1 MACEFNLNL
10 LKELEREAVLE
21 VLYRDQMVRKTE
33 EERIRKMKLQLQQ
46 LRWKGAK
53 TARHE
58 YQERCCARCQRSL
71 GLLVNRGAVCNGCS
85 HRVCSE
91 CRVCLSPCLWKCT
104 ICYAHGDVKV
114 KAGEWFFEERAK
126 KYPGEG
132 RHETVGAKLLESYQ
146 NLSCQQSTD
155 SHIQHKISVVP
166 PTPPPFTDSA
176 AGTSVMGN
184 ELGESKRFNKSV
196 ENLFLSLTTHI
207 KKISKSQNDMADR
220 CVLTTDYGKNVE
232 RRKQR
237 RSQSDTA
244 INITSRI
251 KSTPS
256 LQQLITGVQNDS
268 ETQSKSSWKEEEDI
282 TTSPTSDAVF
292 CDGRKH
298 GSLYSLSSTCTES
311 GNFGKANITGEIEFA
326 LKYNFRACI
335 LEVCIKGCKNLAHGE
350 EKKKKCN
357 PYVKVYL
364 LPDKSPRSKRK
375 TAVKKS
381 TVDPEFDETLKYKI
395 EHSQLSSRQL
405 QISVWHAGALKYRV
419 FLGEVVIP
427 LAAWNFEEDSMQFDW
442 YPLKPK
448 LEKPEDGLIQY
459 SGELL
464 VSARLSVPAQSQ
476 SFQFEGN
483 KDQGVLNCQLQVMI
497 FGAKNLPMLRSAGML
512 NSFVKGCLILPDQA
526 EIKQKSP
533 VLKKEACPQWKHLF
547 VFDGVTPAQLQQSCL
562 HLTVWHKSTFSSSD
576 QFLGGAKL
584 GAKEFFGSMDLAS
597 QGMLQWQEV
606 LHNTNT
612 WMDFTL
618 VLHSNKENFK
628 S

>member
-1 MACEFNLNL
+1 M
-10 LKELEREAVLE
+10 
-21 VLYRDQMVRKTE
+21 
-33 EERIRKMKLQLQQ
+33 
-46 LRWKGAK
+46 
-53 TARHE
+53 
-58 YQERCCARCQRSL
+58 
-71 GLLVNRGAVCNGCS
+71 
-85 HRVCSE
+85 
-91 CRVCLSPCLWKCT
+91 
-104 ICYAHGDVKV
+104 KV

-146 NLSCQQSTD
+146 NLS
-155 SHIQHKISVVP
+155 KISVVP
-166 PTPPPFTDSA
+166 PTPPPFTEST
-176 AGTSVMGN
+176 AGTNVMIN

-220 CVLTTDYGKNVE
+220 YVLTADYGKNVE

-244 INITSRI
+244 INITSRM

-256 LQQLITGVQNDS
+256 LQQLITGAQNDS
-268 ETQSKSSWKEEEDI
+268 ETQSRSSCKEEEDM
-282 TTSPTSDAVF
+282 TTSPTSDTVF

-298 GSLYSLSSTCTES
+298 GSLYSLNSTCTES
-311 GNFGKANITGEIEFA
+311 GNFGKANVTGEIEFA
-326 LKYNFRACI
+326 LKYNFGACV
-335 LEVCIKGCKNLAHGE
+335 LDVCIKGCKNLAYGE

-395 EHSQLSSRQL
+395 EYSQLRSRQL

-427 LAAWNFEEDSMQFDW
+427 LAAWNFEEDSMLLFDW

-448 LEKPEDGLIQY
+448 LEKPEDELIQY

-464 VSARLSVPAQSQ
+464 VSARLSVPAQYQ
-476 SFQFEGN
+476 NLQFEGN
-483 KDQGVLNCQLQVMI
+483 KDQEVLKCQLQVMI

-584 GAKEFFGSMDLAS
+584 GAKELFGSMDLVSEAV
-597 QGMLQWQEV
+597 LQWQEL
-606 LHNTNT
+606 LHNPNT

-618 VLHSNKENFK
+618 VLHSNKGNFK

>member
-1 MACEFNLNL
+1 MACEFNLNF

-33 EERIRKMKLQLQQ
+33 EERIRKLKLQLQQ
-46 LRWKGAK
+46 LRWKGA
-53 TARHE
+53 RNVNHE
-58 YQERCCARCQRSL
+58 YQERSCARCQKSL
-71 GLLVNRGAVCNGCS
+71 GLLMNRGAVCNGCS

-91 CRVCLSPCLWKCT
+91 CRVCLNPCLWKCT
-104 ICYAHGDVKV
+104 VCYAHGDVKV

-132 RHETVGAKLLESYQ
+132 RHETVGAKLLKSYQ
-146 NLSCQQSTD
+146 KLSN
-155 SHIQHKISVVP
+155 ISVVP
-166 PTPPPFTDSA
+166 PTPPPFTEST
-176 AGTSVMGN
+176 AGSNLT
-184 ELGESKRFNKSV
+184 ELGQSKSFNKSV
-196 ENLFLSLTTHI
+196 ENLVLSLTTHI
-207 KKISKSQNDMADR
+207 KKISKSQNDMADKR
-220 CVLTTDYGKNVE
+220 LLTTDYGQNVE

-244 INITSRI
+244 INITSRM

-256 LQQLITGVQNDS
+256 LQQLITGAQNDS
-268 ETQSKSSWKEEEDI
+268 EILTRRNCKEEEDI
-282 TTSPTSDAVF
+282 TSSPTSDAVF

-298 GSLYSLSSTCTES
+298 GSLYSLNSTCTES
-311 GNFGKANITGEIEFA
+311 GNFGKANVTGEIEFA
-326 LKYNFRACI
+326 IRYIFKACI
-335 LEVCIKGCKNLAHGE
+335 LEICIKGCKNLAYGE

-381 TVDPEFDETLKYKI
+381 TVDPEFNETLKYKI
-395 EHSQLSSRQL
+395 EYSQLGSRQL

-427 LAAWNFEEDSMQFDW
+427 LAAWNFEENSMQLFNW
-442 YPLKPK
+442 YQLKPK
-448 LEKPEDGLIQY
+448 LEKPEDDFNQY

-464 VSARLSVPAQSQ
+464 VSARLSLPAQHKN
-476 SFQFEGN
+476 FLFEGK
-483 KDQGVLNCQLQVMI
+483 KDPGVPNCQLQVMI
-497 FGAKNLPMLRSAGML
+497 FGAKNLPMLRSAGMP
-512 NSFVKGCLILPDQA
+512 NSFVKGNFAEQSLFGGSCLILPDQA
-526 EIKQKSP
+526 EVKRKSP
-533 VLKKEACPQWKHLF
+533 VLKKEAFPQWKHLF

-562 HLTVWHKSTFSSSD
+562 HLTVWDKSSFSSSD

-584 GAKEFFGSMDLAS
+584 GAEESLGSADLVS
-597 QGMLQWQEV
+597 QSVLQWQEV
-606 LHNTNT
+606 LRSPNM

-618 VLHSNKENFK
+618 VLH
-628 S
+628 

>member
-1 MACEFNLNL
+1 MACEFNLNF

-33 EERIRKMKLQLQQ
+33 EERIRKLNLQLQQ
-46 LRWKGAK
+46 LRWKGA
-53 TARHE
+53 RNVSHD
-58 YQERCCARCQRSL
+58 YQERSCARCQKSL
-71 GLLVNRGAVCNGCS
+71 GLLMNRGAVCNGCS

-91 CRVCLSPCLWKCT
+91 CRVCLNPCLWKCT
-104 ICYAHGDVKV
+104 VCYAHGDVKV

-126 KYPGEG
+126 KYPG
-132 RHETVGAKLLESYQ
+132 RHETVGAKLLKSYQ
-146 NLSCQQSTD
+146 KLS
-155 SHIQHKISVVP
+155 KISVVP
-166 PTPPPFTDSA
+166 PTPPPFTESA
-176 AGTSVMGN
+176 AGSNVMVN
-184 ELGESKRFNKSV
+184 ELRQSKSFNKSV

-220 CVLTTDYGKNVE
+220 SLLSTDYGQNME

-244 INITSRI
+244 INITSRV

-256 LQQLITGVQNDS
+256 LQHLITGAQNDS
-268 ETQSKSSWKEEEDI
+268 EILTQRNCKEEEDI

-298 GSLYSLSSTCTES
+298 GSLYSLNSTCTES

-326 LKYNFRACI
+326 IRYIFKACI
-335 LEVCIKGCKNLAHGE
+335 LEICIKGCKNLAYGE

-381 TVDPEFDETLKYKI
+381 TVDPEFDESLKYKI
-395 EHSQLSSRQL
+395 DYSQLGSRQL
-405 QISVWHAGALKYRV
+405 QISVWHAGALKHRV

-427 LAAWNFEEDSMQFDW
+427 LAAWNFEDNSMQLFNW
-442 YPLKPK
+442 YQLKPK
-448 LEKPEDGLIQY
+448 LEKPEDDLIQY
-459 SGELL
+459 SSELL
-464 VSARLSVPAQSQ
+464 VSARLSVPTQYKNFQS
-476 SFQFEGN
+476 EGK
-483 KDQGVLNCQLQVMI
+483 KDQGVPKCQLQVMV
-497 FGAKNLPMLRSAGML
+497 FGAKNLPVLRSAGMP
-512 NSFVKGCLILPDQA
+512 NPFVKGCLILPDQA
-526 EIKQKSP
+526 EVKRKSP
-533 VLKKEACPQWKHLF
+533 VLKKESCPQWKHLF

-562 HLTVWHKSTFSSSD
+562 HLTVWDQSAFSPSD

-584 GAKEFFGSMDLAS
+584 GAKESFGCTDLAS
-597 QGMLQWQEV
+597 ESGLQWQEM
-606 LHNTNT
+606 LCSPNT
-612 WMDFTL
+612 WTDFTL

>member
-1 MACEFNLNL
+1 MACEFNLNF

-33 EERIRKMKLQLQQ
+33 EERIRKLKVQLQQ
-46 LRWKGAK
+46 LRWKGA
-53 TARHE
+53 RNVSHE
-58 YQERCCARCQRSL
+58 YQERSCARCQKSL

-91 CRVCLSPCLWKCT
+91 CRVCLNPCLWKCT
-104 ICYAHGDVKV
+104 VCYAHGDMKV

-132 RHETVGAKLLESYQ
+132 RHETVGAKLLQSYQ
-146 NLSCQQSTD
+146 KLS
-155 SHIQHKISVVP
+155 KISVVP
-166 PTPPPFTDSA
+166 PTPPPFTESA
-176 AGTSVMGN
+176 AGSDVLVN
-184 ELGESKRFNKSV
+184 ELRQSKSFNKSV

-220 CVLTTDYGKNVE
+220 RLLTTDYGQNVE

-244 INITSRI
+244 INITSRM

-256 LQQLITGVQNDS
+256 LQQLNTGAQNDS
-268 ETQSKSSWKEEEDI
+268 EILTKRNCKEEEDI

-298 GSLYSLSSTCTES
+298 GSLYSLNSTCTES
-311 GNFGKANITGEIEFA
+311 GNFGKANVTGEIEFA
-326 LKYNFRACI
+326 IRYIFKACI
-335 LEVCIKGCKNLAHGE
+335 LEICIKGCKNLAYGE

-364 LPDKSPRSKRK
+364 LPNKSPRSKRK

-395 EHSQLSSRQL
+395 EYSQLGRRQL

-427 LAAWNFEEDSMQFDW
+427 LAAWNFEDNSMQLFNW
-442 YPLKPK
+442 YQLKAK
-448 LEKPEDGLIQY
+448 LEKPEDDLIQY

-464 VSARLSVPAQSQ
+464 VSARLSVPAQYKN
-476 SFQFEGN
+476 FQFEGIKRK
-483 KDQGVLNCQLQVMI
+483 KDQGVPNCQLQVML
-497 FGAKNLPMLRSAGML
+497 FGAKNLPMLRSAGMP

-526 EIKQKSP
+526 EVKQKSP

-562 HLTVWHKSTFSSSD
+562 HLTVWDQSAFSSSD

-584 GAKEFFGSMDLAS
+584 GAKELFGCTDLVS
-597 QGMLQWQEV
+597 QLVLQWQEM
-606 LHNTNT
+606 LRSPNT

-618 VLHSNKENFK
+618 VLH
-628 S
+628 

>member
-1 MACEFNLNL
+1 MACEFNLNF

-53 TARHE
+53 NARHE
-58 YQERCCARCQRSL
+58 YQERSCARCQKSL
-71 GLLVNRGAVCNGCS
+71 GLLMNRGAVCNGCS
-85 HRVCSE
+85 HRVCSQ
-91 CRVCLSPCLWKCT
+91 CRVCLTPCLWKCT

-146 NLSCQQSTD
+146 NLS
-155 SHIQHKISVVP
+155 KISVVP
-166 PTPPPFTDSA
+166 PTPPPFTESA
-176 AGTSVMGN
+176 AGTNVM

-232 RRKQR
+232 RRRQR

-244 INITSRI
+244 INITSRL

-256 LQQLITGVQNDS
+256 LQQLITEAQNDS
-268 ETQSKSSWKEEEDI
+268 ETQSKSSWKEEDDM
-282 TTSPTSDAVF
+282 TTSPTSDTVF

-298 GSLYSLSSTCTES
+298 GSLYSLNSTCTES

-335 LEVCIKGCKNLAHGE
+335 LEVCIKGCKNLAYGE

-364 LPDKSPRSKRK
+364 LPDKSPWSKRK

-395 EHSQLSSRQL
+395 EYSQLRSRQL

-427 LAAWNFEEDSMQFDW
+427 LAAWNFEEDSMQLFDW
-442 YPLKPK
+442 YLLKPK

-464 VSARLSVPAQSQ
+464 VSARLSVPAQYQ
-476 SFQFEGN
+476 NLQFEGN
-483 KDQGVLNCQLQVMI
+483 KDQGVLDCQLQVMI

-512 NSFVKGCLILPDQA
+512 NSFVKGNLAELLFFGGSCLILPDQA
-526 EIKQKSP
+526 EVKQKSP

-584 GAKEFFGSMDLAS
+584 GAKELFGSMDLVS
-597 QGMLQWQEV
+597 QAVLQWQEV
-606 LHNTNT
+606 LCNPNT

-618 VLHSNKENFK
+618 VLH
-628 S
+628 

>member
-1 MACEFNLNL
+1 MDCEFNLNF

-33 EERIRKMKLQLQQ
+33 EERIRKLKLQLQQ
-46 LRWKGAK
+46 LRWKGA
-53 TARHE
+53 RNVSHE
-58 YQERCCARCQRSL
+58 YQERSCARCQKSL
-71 GLLVNRGAVCNGCS
+71 GLLMNRGAVCNGCS

-91 CRVCLSPCLWKCT
+91 CRVCLNPCLWKCT

-132 RHETVGAKLLESYQ
+132 RHETVGAKLLQSYQ
-146 NLSCQQSTD
+146 KLS
-155 SHIQHKISVVP
+155 KISVVP
-166 PTPPPFTDSA
+166 PTPPPFTEST
-176 AGTSVMGN
+176 AGSNVTVN
-184 ELGESKRFNKSV
+184 ELRQSKSFNKSV

-220 CVLTTDYGKNVE
+220 CLLTTDYGQNVE

-244 INITSRI
+244 INITSRM

-256 LQQLITGVQNDS
+256 LQQLNMGAQNDS
-268 ETQSKSSWKEEEDI
+268 EILTKRNWEEEEDI

-298 GSLYSLSSTCTES
+298 GSLYSLNSTCTES
-311 GNFGKANITGEIEFA
+311 GNFGKANVMGEIEFA
-326 LKYNFRACI
+326 IRYIFKACI
-335 LEVCIKGCKNLAHGE
+335 LEICIKGCKNLAYGE

-364 LPDKSPRSKRK
+364 LPNKSPRSKRK

-381 TVDPEFDETLKYKI
+381 TVDPEFNETLKYKI
-395 EHSQLSSRQL
+395 EYSQLGSRQL

-427 LAAWNFEEDSMQFDW
+427 LAAWNFEDNSMQLFNR
-442 YPLKPK
+442 YTLKAK
-448 LEKPEDGLIQY
+448 LEKTEDDLIQY

-464 VSARLSVPAQSQ
+464 VSARLSVPAQYKN
-476 SFQFEGN
+476 FQFEGM
-483 KDQGVLNCQLQVMI
+483 KGKKEQGVPNCQLQVMI
-497 FGAKNLPMLRSAGML
+497 FGAKNLPMLRSAGMP

-526 EIKQKSP
+526 EVKQKSP
-533 VLKKEACPQWKHLF
+533 VLKEEACPQWKHLF

-562 HLTVWHKSTFSSSD
+562 HLTVWDQSAFSSSD
-576 QFLGGAKL
+576 RFLGGAKL
-584 GAKEFFGSMDLAS
+584 GAEESFGCTDLVS
-597 QGMLQWQEV
+597 QPVLQWQEV
-606 LHNTNT
+606 LCSPNT

-618 VLHSNKENFK
+618 VLH
-628 S
+628 

>member
-1 MACEFNLNL
+1 MACEFNLNF
-10 LKELEREAVLE
+10 LKELEQEAVLE
-21 VLYRDQMVRKTE
+21 VLYRDQMVRKME

-53 TARHE
+53 NARHE
-58 YQERCCARCQRSL
+58 YQERSCARCQKSL
-71 GLLVNRGAVCNGCS
+71 GLLMNRGAVCNGCS

-91 CRVCLSPCLWKCT
+91 CRVCLNPCLWKCT
-104 ICYAHGDVKV
+104 ICYAHGDMKV

-146 NLSCQQSTD
+146 NLS
-155 SHIQHKISVVP
+155 KISVVP
-166 PTPPPFTDSA
+166 PTPPPFTESA
-176 AGTSVMGN
+176 AGTNVMGN

-196 ENLFLSLTTHI
+196 ENLFLSLTTHM

-220 CVLTTDYGKNVE
+220 CVLTTDYGKNME

-244 INITSRI
+244 INITSRM

-256 LQQLITGVQNDS
+256 LQQLVTGAQNDS
-268 ETQSKSSWKEEEDI
+268 ETQSKSRCKEEEDM
-282 TTSPTSDAVF
+282 TTSPTSDTVF

-335 LEVCIKGCKNLAHGE
+335 LEVCIKGCKNLAYGE

-364 LPDKSPRSKRK
+364 LPDKSPQSKRK
-375 TAVKKS
+375 TAVKKN

-395 EHSQLSSRQL
+395 EYSQLRSRQL

-427 LAAWNFEEDSMQFDW
+427 LEAWNFEEDSMQLDW
-442 YPLKPK
+442 YLLKPK
-448 LEKPEDGLIQY
+448 LEKPEDDLIQY

-464 VSARLSVPAQSQ
+464 VSVRLSVPAQYQ
-476 SFQFEGN
+476 NLHFEGN
-483 KDQGVLNCQLQVMI
+483 KDQGILNCQLQVMI
-497 FGAKNLPMLRSAGML
+497 LGAKNLALLRSAGMP

-526 EIKQKSP
+526 DVKQKSP
-533 VLKKEACPQWKHLF
+533 VLKKEASPQWKHLF

-562 HLTVWHKSTFSSSD
+562 HLTVWHKSNFSASD

-584 GAKEFFGSMDLAS
+584 GAKEFFDSMDLPS
-597 QGMLQWQEV
+597 QGVLQWQEV
-606 LHNTNT
+606 LHNPNT
-612 WMDFTL
+612 WMDFLL

>member
-1 MACEFNLNL
+1 MSCEFNLNF

-33 EERIRKMKLQLQQ
+33 EERIRKLKLQLQQ
-46 LRWKGAK
+46 LQWKGA
-53 TARHE
+53 RNVSHE
-58 YQERCCARCQRSL
+58 YQERTCARCQKSL
-71 GLLVNRGAVCNGCS
+71 GLLLNRGAVCNGCS

-104 ICYAHGDVKV
+104 VCYAHGDVKV

-132 RHETVGAKLLESYQ
+132 RHETVAAKLLKSYQ
-146 NLSCQQSTD
+146 KLS
-155 SHIQHKISVVP
+155 KISVVP
-166 PTPPPFTDSA
+166 PTPPPFTEA
-176 AGTSVMGN
+176 TAGSNVTVN
-184 ELGESKRFNKSV
+184 ELGQSRSFNKSV
-196 ENLFLSLTTHI
+196 ENLFLSLATHI

-220 CVLTTDYGKNVE
+220 CLLTTDYGRNVE

-244 INITSRI
+244 INITSRM

-256 LQQLITGVQNDS
+256 LQQLITGAQHDS
-268 ETQSKSSWKEEEDI
+268 EIHTKRNCKEEEDI

-292 CDGRKH
+292 CDGQKQ
-298 GSLYSLSSTCTES
+298 GSLYSLNSTCTES
-311 GNFGKANITGEIEFA
+311 GNFGKANIMGEIEFA
-326 LKYNFRACI
+326 IRYIFKTCI
-335 LEVCIKGCKNLAHGE
+335 LEICIKGCKNLAYGE

-375 TAVKKS
+375 TAIKKS
-381 TVDPEFDETLKYKI
+381 TVDPEFNETLKYKI
-395 EHSQLSSRQL
+395 EYSQLGSRQL

-427 LAAWNFEEDSMQFDW
+427 LATWNFEENSMQLFNW
-442 YPLKPK
+442 YQLKAK
-448 LEKPEDGLIQY
+448 LEKPEDDLIQY

-464 VSARLSVPAQSQ
+464 VSARLSGPAPYKN
-476 SFQFEGN
+476 FQCEG
-483 KDQGVLNCQLQVMI
+483 KKGQGVPNCKLQVMI
-497 FGAKNLPMLRSAGML
+497 FGAKNLPMLRSAGVP

-533 VLKKEACPQWKHLF
+533 VVKKEACPQWKHLF
-547 VFDGVTPAQLQQSCL
+547 VFDGITPVQLQQSCL
-562 HLTVWHKSTFSSSD
+562 HLTVWEESASSSSD
-576 QFLGGAKL
+576 QFLGGAKI
-584 GAKEFFGSMDLAS
+584 GAKESFGCTDLVS
-597 QGMLQWQEV
+597 QSVLQWQEV
-606 LHNTNT
+606 LRSPNV

-618 VLHSNKENFK
+618 VLHSNKDNFK

>member
-1 MACEFNLNL
+1 MACEFNLNF
-10 LKELEREAVLE
+10 LKGLEREAVLE

-53 TARHE
+53 NARHE
-58 YQERCCARCQRSL
+58 YQERSCARCHKSL
-71 GLLVNRGAVCNGCS
+71 GLLLNRGAVCNGCS

-91 CRVCLSPCLWKCT
+91 CRVCLNPCLWKCT
-104 ICYAHGDVKV
+104 ICYAHGDMKV

-146 NLSCQQSTD
+146 NLS
-155 SHIQHKISVVP
+155 KISVVP
-166 PTPPPFTDSA
+166 PTPPPFTESA
-176 AGTSVMGN
+176 AGTNVMGN

-196 ENLFLSLTTHI
+196 ENLFLSLTTHM

-244 INITSRI
+244 INITSRMQ
-251 KSTPS
+251 STPS
-256 LQQLITGVQNDS
+256 LQQLITGAQNDS
-268 ETQSKSSWKEEEDI
+268 ETQSKSSCKEEDDM
-282 TTSPTSDAVF
+282 TTSPTSDTVF

-326 LKYNFRACI
+326 LKYNFRVCI
-335 LEVCIKGCKNLAHGE
+335 LEVCIKGCKNLAYGE

-364 LPDKSPRSKRK
+364 LPDKCPQSKRK

-395 EHSQLSSRQL
+395 EYSQLRSRQL
-405 QISVWHAGALKYRV
+405 QISVWHAGAFKYRV
-419 FLGEVVIP
+419 FLGEVVVT

-448 LEKPEDGLIQY
+448 LEKPEDDLIQY

-464 VSARLSVPAQSQ
+464 VSVRLSVPAQYLNL
-476 SFQFEGN
+476 QFEGN

-497 FGAKNLPMLRSAGML
+497 FGAKNLPMLRSAGMP

-526 EIKQKSP
+526 EVKQKSP
-533 VLKKEACPQWKHLF
+533 VMKKDACPQWKHLF

-562 HLTVWHKSTFSSSD
+562 HLTVWHKSNFSTSD

-584 GAKEFFGSMDLAS
+584 GEKEFFGSMDLLS
-597 QGMLQWQEV
+597 QRVLQWQEV
-606 LHNTNT
+606 LHNPNT
-612 WMDFTL
+612 WMDFPL
-618 VLHSNKENFK
+618 VL
-628 S
+628 

>member
-1 MACEFNLNL
+1 MACEFNLNF

-53 TARHE
+53 NARHE
-58 YQERCCARCQRSL
+58 YQERCCARCQKSL
-71 GLLVNRGAVCNGCS
+71 GLLMNRGAVCNGCS
-85 HRVCSE
+85 HRVCSQ
-91 CRVCLSPCLWKCT
+91 CRVCLTPCLWKCT
-104 ICYAHGDVKV
+104 ICYAHGDMKV

-132 RHETVGAKLLESYQ
+132 RRETVGAKLLESYQ
-146 NLSCQQSTD
+146 NLS
-155 SHIQHKISVVP
+155 KISVVP
-166 PTPPPFTDSA
+166 PTPPPFTESA
-176 AGTSVMGN
+176 AGTNVMVN

-244 INITSRI
+244 INITSRM

-256 LQQLITGVQNDS
+256 LQQLITGAQNDS
-268 ETQSKSSWKEEEDI
+268 ETQSKSSGKEEDDM
-282 TTSPTSDAVF
+282 TTSPTSDTVF

-298 GSLYSLSSTCTES
+298 GSLYSLNSTCTES
-311 GNFGKANITGEIEFA
+311 GNFGKANVTGEIEFA

-335 LEVCIKGCKNLAHGE
+335 LEVCIKGCKNLAYGE

-364 LPDKSPRSKRK
+364 LPDKSPWSKRK

-381 TVDPEFDETLKYKI
+381 TVEPEFDETLKYKI
-395 EHSQLSSRQL
+395 EYSQLRSRQL

-427 LAAWNFEEDSMQFDW
+427 LAAWNFEEDSMQLFDW

-448 LEKPEDGLIQY
+448 LEKPEDELIQY

-464 VSARLSVPAQSQ
+464 VSARLSVPAQYQ
-476 SFQFEGN
+476 SLQFEVFLFSGN
-483 KDQGVLNCQLQVMI
+483 EDQGVLNCQLQVMI
-497 FGAKNLPMLRSAGML
+497 FGAKNLPILRSGGML
-512 NSFVKGCLILPDQA
+512 NSFVKSCLVLPDQA
-526 EIKQKSP
+526 EVKQKSP

-584 GAKEFFGSMDLAS
+584 GAKELFDPMDLVS
-597 QGMLQWQEV
+597 QAVLQWQEV
-606 LHNTNT
+606 LCNPNT

-618 VLHSNKENFK
+618 VLH
-628 S
+628 

>member
-1 MACEFNLNL
+1 MGFFFLNTSFCEM
-10 LKELEREAVLE
+10 ELEREAVLE

-33 EERIRKMKLQLQQ
+33 EERIRKMKQQLQQ

-53 TARHE
+53 NARCE
-58 YQERCCARCQRSL
+58 YQERSCARCQKSL

-91 CRVCLSPCLWKCT
+91 CRVCLTPGLWKCT

-132 RHETVGAKLLESYQ
+132 RRETVGAKLLESYQ
-146 NLSCQQSTD
+146 NLS
-155 SHIQHKISVVP
+155 KISVVP
-166 PTPPPFTDSA
+166 PTPPPFTESP
-176 AGTSVMGN
+176 AGSNVMGN

-232 RRKQR
+232 RREQR

-244 INITSRI
+244 INVTSRM

-256 LQQLITGVQNDS
+256 LQQLITGARNDS
-268 ETQSKSSWKEEEDI
+268 ETQSKRSCKEEDDL
-282 TTSPTSDAVF
+282 TTSPTSDTVF
-292 CDGRKH
+292 CDGKKH

-335 LEVCIKGCKNLAHGE
+335 LEICIKGCKSLAYGE
-350 EKKKKCN
+350 EKRKKCN

-364 LPDKSPRSKRK
+364 LPDKSPWSKRK
-375 TAVKKS
+375 TAVKKN

-395 EHSQLSSRQL
+395 EHSQLRSRQL

-448 LEKPEDGLIQY
+448 LEKPEDLIQY
-459 SGELL
+459 SAELL
-464 VSARLSVPAQSQ
+464 VSARLSVPAQYQNLQ
-476 SFQFEGN
+476 SEGN

-512 NSFVKGCLILPDQA
+512 NSFVKGCLILPGQA
-526 EIKQKSP
+526 EVKQKSP

-562 HLTVWHKSTFSSSD
+562 HLTVWHKSIFSSSD

-597 QGMLQWQEV
+597 QGVLQWQEV
-606 LHNTNT
+606 LHNPNT

>member
-1 MACEFNLNL
+1 MACEFNLNF

-58 YQERCCARCQRSL
+58 YQERSCARCQKSL
-71 GLLVNRGAVCNGCS
+71 GLLMNRGAVCNGCS

-91 CRVCLSPCLWKCT
+91 CRVCLNPCLWKCT

-146 NLSCQQSTD
+146 NLS
-155 SHIQHKISVVP
+155 KISVVP
-166 PTPPPFTDSA
+166 PTPPPFTEST
-176 AGTSVMGN
+176 AGTNCFLTLFISHLQ

-232 RRKQR
+232 KRKQR

-244 INITSRI
+244 INIASRI

-256 LQQLITGVQNDS
+256 LQQLITGSQNDS

-282 TTSPTSDAVF
+282 TTSLTSDAVF

-298 GSLYSLSSTCTES
+298 GSLYSLSSICTES
-311 GNFGKANITGEIEFA
+311 GNFGKANVTGEIQFA
-326 LKYNFRACI
+326 LKYNFRGCI
-335 LEVCIKGCKNLAHGE
+335 LEVCIKGCKNLAYGE

-357 PYVKVYL
+357 PYVKIYL

-419 FLGEVVIP
+419 FLGEVVVP

-448 LEKPEDGLIQY
+448 HEKPEDGLIQY

-464 VSARLSVPAQSQ
+464 VSARLLVPAQSQ

-483 KDQGVLNCQLQVMI
+483 KDHGVLNCQLQVMI
-497 FGAKNLPMLRSAGML
+497 FGAKNLPVLRSAGML
-512 NSFVKGCLILPDQA
+512 NSFVKGNLAEFFSWGGSCLILPDQA
-526 EIKQKSP
+526 EVKQKSP
-533 VLKKEACPQWKHLF
+533 VLRKEACPQWKHLF

-562 HLTVWHKSTFSSSD
+562 HLTVWHKSTSSSSD

-618 VLHSNKENFK
+618 VLH
-628 S
+628 

>member
-1 MACEFNLNL
+1 MACEFNLNF

-33 EERIRKMKLQLQQ
+33 EERIRKLKLQLQQ
-46 LRWKGAK
+46 LRWKGA
-53 TARHE
+53 RNVSHE
-58 YQERCCARCQRSL
+58 YRERSCARCQKSL
-71 GLLVNRGAVCNGCS
+71 GLLMNRGAVCNGCS

-91 CRVCLSPCLWKCT
+91 CRVCLNPCLWKCT
-104 ICYAHGDVKV
+104 VCYAHGDVKV

-126 KYPGEG
+126 KYPDEG
-132 RHETVGAKLLESYQ
+132 RHETVGAKLLKSYQ
-146 NLSCQQSTD
+146 KLS
-155 SHIQHKISVVP
+155 KISVVP
-166 PTPPPFTDSA
+166 PTPPPFTEST
-176 AGTSVMGN
+176 AGSNVTVN
-184 ELGESKRFNKSV
+184 ELGQSRRFNKSV

-220 CVLTTDYGKNVE
+220 HLLTTDYGQNME

-256 LQQLITGVQNDS
+256 LQQLITGAQNGS
-268 ETQSKSSWKEEEDI
+268 EILAKKNRKEEEDI

-298 GSLYSLSSTCTES
+298 GSLYSLNSTCTES

-326 LKYNFRACI
+326 IRYIFKACI
-335 LEVCIKGCKNLAHGE
+335 LEICIKGCKNLAYGE

-395 EHSQLSSRQL
+395 EYSQLGSRQL

-427 LAAWNFEEDSMQFDW
+427 LAAWDFEDNSMQLFNW
-442 YPLKPK
+442 YQLKPK
-448 LEKPEDGLIQY
+448 LEKSEDGLIQY
-459 SGELL
+459 SGDLL
-464 VSARLSVPAQSQ
+464 VSARLSVPAQYKNS
-476 SFQFEGN
+476 QFEGK
-483 KDQGVLNCQLQVMI
+483 KDQGVPKCQLQVMI
-497 FGAKNLPMLRSAGML
+497 FGAKNLSMLRSAGMP
-512 NSFVKGCLILPDQA
+512 NSFVKGCLVLPDQA
-526 EIKQKSP
+526 EVKRKSP
-533 VLKKEACPQWKHLF
+533 VLKKDACPQWKHLF

-562 HLTVWHKSTFSSSD
+562 HLTVWDQSTFSSSD
-576 QFLGGAKL
+576 HFLGGAKL
-584 GAKEFFGSMDLAS
+584 GANEAFGSTELVS
-597 QGMLQWQEV
+597 QSALQWQEV
-606 LHNTNT
+606 LCRPNT
-612 WMDFTL
+612 WTDFTL

>member
-1 MACEFNLNL
+1 KMACEFNLNF

-53 TARHE
+53 NARHE
-58 YQERCCARCQRSL
+58 YQERSCARCQKSL
-71 GLLVNRGAVCNGCS
+71 GVLMNRGAVCNGCS

-91 CRVCLSPCLWKCT
+91 CRVCLTPCLWKCT

-146 NLSCQQSTD
+146 NLS
-155 SHIQHKISVVP
+155 KISVVP
-166 PTPPPFTDSA
+166 PTPPPFTESA
-176 AGTSVMGN
+176 AGTNVM
-184 ELGESKRFNKSV
+184 
-196 ENLFLSLTTHI
+196 
-207 KKISKSQNDMADR
+207 M
-220 CVLTTDYGKNVE
+220 
-232 RRKQR
+232 
-237 RSQSDTA
+237 
-244 INITSRI
+244 

-256 LQQLITGVQNDS
+256 LQQLITGAQNDS
-268 ETQSKSSWKEEEDI
+268 ETQSKSSCQEEEDM
-282 TTSPTSDAVF
+282 TTSPTSDTVF

-298 GSLYSLSSTCTES
+298 GSLYSLNSTCTES

-335 LEVCIKGCKNLAHGE
+335 LEVCIKGCRNLAYGE

-364 LPDKSPRSKRK
+364 LPDKSPWSKRK

-395 EHSQLSSRQL
+395 EYSQLRSRQL

-427 LAAWNFEEDSMQFDW
+427 LAAWNFEEDSMQLLDW

-448 LEKPEDGLIQY
+448 LEKPEDELIQY

-464 VSARLSVPAQSQ
+464 VSARLSVPAQYQ
-476 SFQFEGN
+476 NLQFEGN
-483 KDQGVLNCQLQVMI
+483 RDQGVLNCQLQVMI

-512 NSFVKGCLILPDQA
+512 NSFVKG
-526 EIKQKSP
+526 
-533 VLKKEACPQWKHLF
+533 
-547 VFDGVTPAQLQQSCL
+547 
-562 HLTVWHKSTFSSSD
+562 
-576 QFLGGAKL
+576 
-584 GAKEFFGSMDLAS
+584 
-597 QGMLQWQEV
+597 
-606 LHNTNT
+606 
-612 WMDFTL
+612 
-618 VLHSNKENFK
+618 
-628 S
+628 

>member
-1 MACEFNLNL
+1 
-10 LKELEREAVLE
+10 
-21 VLYRDQMVRKTE
+21 
-33 EERIRKMKLQLQQ
+33 
-46 LRWKGAK
+46 
-53 TARHE
+53 
-58 YQERCCARCQRSL
+58 
-71 GLLVNRGAVCNGCS
+71 
-85 HRVCSE
+85 
-91 CRVCLSPCLWKCT
+91 
-104 ICYAHGDVKV
+104 DVKV

-146 NLSCQQSTD
+146 SQS
-155 SHIQHKISVVP
+155 KISVVP
-166 PTPPPFTDSA
+166 PTPPPFTEPA
-176 AGTSVMGN
+176 AGTNVM

-244 INITSRI
+244 INVTSRM

-256 LQQLITGVQNDS
+256 LQQLVAGAQNDS
-268 ETQSKSSWKEEEDI
+268 ETQSKSSCKEEEDM
-282 TTSPTSDAVF
+282 TTSPTSDTVF

-298 GSLYSLSSTCTES
+298 GSLYSLNSTCTES

-335 LEVCIKGCKNLAHGE
+335 LEVCIKGCKNLAYGE

-395 EHSQLSSRQL
+395 DYSQLRSRQL

-427 LAAWNFEEDSMQFDW
+427 LAAWSFEEDSMQLFDW

-448 LEKPEDGLIQY
+448 FEKPEDELIQY
-459 SGELL
+459 SGELH
-464 VSARLSVPAQSQ
+464 VSARLSVPAQYQ
-476 SFQFEGN
+476 NLQFEGIKCFCIRN

-497 FGAKNLPMLRSAGML
+497 FGAKNLPVLRSAGIL
-512 NSFVKGCLILPDQA
+512 NSFVKGNFAELLFFGGSCLILPDQA
-526 EIKQKSP
+526 EVKQKSP

-584 GAKEFFGSMDLAS
+584 GGKLFGSMDLVS
-597 QGMLQWQEV
+597 QAVLQWQEV
-606 LHNTNT
+606 LCNPNT

-618 VLHSNKENFK
+618 VLH
-628 S
+628 

>member
-10 LKELEREAVLE
+10 LKGLEREAVLE

-53 TARHE
+53 NARCE
-58 YQERCCARCQRSL
+58 YQERSCARCQKSL
-71 GLLVNRGAVCNGCS
+71 GLLMNRGAVCNGCS

-132 RHETVGAKLLESYQ
+132 RHETAGAKLLESYQ
-146 NLSCQQSTD
+146 NLS
-155 SHIQHKISVVP
+155 KISVVP
-166 PTPPPFTDSA
+166 PTPPPFTESP
-176 AGTSVMGN
+176 AGTNV

-244 INITSRI
+244 INVTSRM

-256 LQQLITGVQNDS
+256 LQQLITGAQNDS
-268 ETQSKSSWKEEEDI
+268 ETQSKSSSKEEEDI
-282 TTSPTSDAVF
+282 TTSPTSDTVF
-292 CDGRKH
+292 CEGRKH

-335 LEVCIKGCKNLAHGE
+335 LEICIKGCKNLAYGE

-364 LPDKSPRSKRK
+364 LPDKSPWSKRK

-395 EHSQLSSRQL
+395 EHSQLRSRQL

-448 LEKPEDGLIQY
+448 LEKPGDDLIQY
-459 SGELL
+459 SVELL
-464 VSARLSVPAQSQ
+464 VSARLSLPAQYQ
-476 SFQFEGN
+476 NLQFEGN

-497 FGAKNLPMLRSAGML
+497 FGAKNLPMLRSTGML
-512 NSFVKGCLILPDQA
+512 NSFVKGNLAELFFFFFGGGRSCLILPDQA

-597 QGMLQWQEV
+597 QGELQWQEV
-606 LHNTNT
+606 LHNPNT

-618 VLHSNKENFK
+618 VLH
-628 S
+628 

>member
-1 MACEFNLNL
+1 MACEFNLNF

-21 VLYRDQMVRKTE
+21 VLYRDQMVRKME

-53 TARHE
+53 NARHE
-58 YQERCCARCQRSL
+58 YQERSCARCQKSL
-71 GLLVNRGAVCNGCS
+71 GLLMNRGAVCNGCS

-91 CRVCLSPCLWKCT
+91 CRVCLNPCLWKCT

-132 RHETVGAKLLESYQ
+132 RHETVGAKLLESCQ
-146 NLSCQQSTD
+146 NLS
-155 SHIQHKISVVP
+155 KISVVP
-166 PTPPPFTDSA
+166 PTPPPFSESA
-176 AGTSVMGN
+176 AGANVMRN

-196 ENLFLSLTTHI
+196 ENLFLSLTTHM

-256 LQQLITGVQNDS
+256 LQQLITGAQNDS

-311 GNFGKANITGEIEFA
+311 GNFGKANISGEIELA

-335 LEVCIKGCKNLAHGE
+335 LEVCIKRCKNLAYGE

-395 EHSQLSSRQL
+395 EYSQLSSRQL

-448 LEKPEDGLIQY
+448 LEKPEDDLIQY

-464 VSARLSVPAQSQ
+464 VSARLSVPAQHQ
-476 SFQFEGN
+476 SLQSEGN
-483 KDQGVLNCQLQVMI
+483 KDQGDLNCQLQVTI

-526 EIKQKSP
+526 EVKQKSP
-533 VLKKEACPQWKHLF
+533 VVKKEACPQWKHLF

-584 GAKEFFGSMDLAS
+584 GAKEFFGSMDFAS
-597 QGMLQWQEV
+597 QGMLQWHEV
-606 LHNTNT
+606 LCNPNT

-618 VLHSNKENFK
+618 VLH
-628 S
+628 

>member
-1 MACEFNLNL
+1 MACEFNLNF
-10 LKELEREAVLE
+10 LKGLERDAVLE

-53 TARHE
+53 TARRE
-58 YQERCCARCQRSL
+58 YQERCCARCQKSL
-71 GLLVNRGAVCNGCS
+71 GLLLNRGAVCNGCS

-91 CRVCLSPCLWKCT
+91 CRVCLNPCLWKCT
-104 ICYAHGDVKV
+104 ICYAHGDMKV

-146 NLSCQQSTD
+146 NLS
-155 SHIQHKISVVP
+155 KISVVP
-166 PTPPPFTDSA
+166 PTPPPFTESA

-196 ENLFLSLTTHI
+196 ENLFLSLTTHM

-244 INITSRI
+244 INITSRM

-256 LQQLITGVQNDS
+256 LQQLITGAQDDS
-268 ETQSKSSWKEEEDI
+268 ETQSKSSCKEEEDMTI
-282 TTSPTSDAVF
+282 SPTSDTVF

-335 LEVCIKGCKNLAHGE
+335 LEVCIKGCKNLAYGE

-364 LPDKSPRSKRK
+364 LPDKSPQSKRK

-381 TVDPEFDETLKYKI
+381 TVDPEFDETL
-395 EHSQLSSRQL
+395 Q
-405 QISVWHAGALKYRV
+405 
-419 FLGEVVIP
+419 
-427 LAAWNFEEDSMQFDW
+427 
-442 YPLKPK
+442 
-448 LEKPEDGLIQY
+448 LEKPEDDLIQY

-464 VSARLSVPAQSQ
+464 VSVRLLVPAQYQNLQ
-476 SFQFEGN
+476 SEGN
-483 KDQGVLNCQLQVMI
+483 RDQGVLNCQLQVMI
-497 FGAKNLPMLRSAGML
+497 FGAKNLPVLRSAGMP

-526 EIKQKSP
+526 EVKQKSP
-533 VLKKEACPQWKHLF
+533 VLKKEVCPQWKHLF
-547 VFDGVTPAQLQQSCL
+547 VFDGVTPGQLQQSRL
-562 HLTVWHKSTFSSSD
+562 HLTVWHKSNFSASD
-576 QFLGGAKL
+576 QFLGGARL
-584 GAKEFFGSMDLAS
+584 GAKEFFGSMDLPS
-597 QGMLQWQEV
+597 QGVLQWQEV
-606 LHNTNT
+606 LHNPNT
-612 WMDFTL
+612 WMDFPL

>member
-1 MACEFNLNL
+1 MACEFNLDF

-21 VLYRDQMVRKTE
+21 VLYRDQMVRKME

-53 TARHE
+53 NARHE
-58 YQERCCARCQRSL
+58 YQERSCARCQKSL
-71 GLLVNRGAVCNGCS
+71 GLLMNRGAVCNGCS

-91 CRVCLSPCLWKCT
+91 CRVCLTPCLWKCT

-146 NLSCQQSTD
+146 SLS
-155 SHIQHKISVVP
+155 KISVVP
-166 PTPPPFTDSA
+166 PTPPPFTESA
-176 AGTSVMGN
+176 AGTNVMGN

-220 CVLTTDYGKNVE
+220 CVLTTDCGKNVE

-244 INITSRI
+244 INITSRV
-251 KSTPS
+251 KGTAS
-256 LQQLITGVQNDS
+256 LQQLITETQNDS

-282 TTSPTSDAVF
+282 TASPTSDTVF

-311 GNFGKANITGEIEFA
+311 GNFGKANVTGEIEFA

-335 LEVCIKGCKNLAHGE
+335 LEVCIKGCKNLAYGE

-364 LPDKSPRSKRK
+364 LPDKSPQSKRK

-381 TVDPEFDETLKYKI
+381 TVDPEFDATLKYKI
-395 EHSQLSSRQL
+395 EYSQLRSRQL

-427 LAAWNFEEDSMQFDW
+427 LAAWNFEEDSVQFDW
-442 YPLKPK
+442 YLLKPK
-448 LEKPEDGLIQY
+448 LEKPEDDLIQY

-464 VSARLSVPAQSQ
+464 LSAKLSVPAQYQ
-476 SFQFEGN
+476 KLQFEGN
-483 KDQGVLNCQLQVMI
+483 RDQGVLNCQLQVMI
-497 FGAKNLPMLRSAGML
+497 FGAKNLPMLRSSGML
-512 NSFVKGCLILPDQA
+512 NSFVKGCLVLPGQT
-526 EIKQKSP
+526 EVKQKSS

-584 GAKEFFGSMDLAS
+584 GAEEFFGAMDLAS
-597 QGMLQWQEV
+597 QGVLQWQEV
-606 LHNTNT
+606 LCNPNMWT
-612 WMDFTL
+612 DFTL
-618 VLHSNKENFK
+618 VLHSNKENYK

>member
-1 MACEFNLNL
+1 MACEFNLNF

-53 TARHE
+53 NARHE
-58 YQERCCARCQRSL
+58 YQERSCARCQKSL
-71 GLLVNRGAVCNGCS
+71 GMLMNRGAVCNGCS

-91 CRVCLSPCLWKCT
+91 CRVCLNPCLWKCT

-126 KYPGEG
+126 KYPG

-146 NLSCQQSTD
+146 NLS
-155 SHIQHKISVVP
+155 KISVVP
-166 PTPPPFTDSA
+166 PTPPPFTESA
-176 AGTSVMGN
+176 AGTNVMVN

-244 INITSRI
+244 INITSRM

-256 LQQLITGVQNDS
+256 LQQLITGTQNDS
-268 ETQSKSSWKEEEDI
+268 ETQSKSSCKEEEDM
-282 TTSPTSDAVF
+282 TTSPTSDTVF

-298 GSLYSLSSTCTES
+298 GSLYSLNSTCTES

-335 LEVCIKGCKNLAHGE
+335 LEVCIKGCRNLAYGE

-364 LPDKSPRSKRK
+364 LPDKSPWSKRK

-395 EHSQLSSRQL
+395 EYSQLRSRQL

-427 LAAWNFEEDSMQFDW
+427 LAAWDFEEDSMQLLDW

-448 LEKPEDGLIQY
+448 LEKPEDELIQY

-464 VSARLSVPAQSQ
+464 VSARLSVPAQYQ
-476 SFQFEGN
+476 NLQFEGN
-483 KDQGVLNCQLQVMI
+483 RDQGILNCQLQVMI

-526 EIKQKSP
+526 QVKQKSP

-547 VFDGVTPAQLQQSCL
+547 VFDGVTLAQLQQSCL

-584 GAKEFFGSMDLAS
+584 GAKEFFGSMDLVS
-597 QGMLQWQEV
+597 QAVLQWQEV
-606 LHNTNT
+606 LCNPNT

-618 VLHSNKENFK
+618 VLHSNKEHFK